1 MHPTDIETAPG
12 AELLAL
18 QQVARIVARADD
30 AESRIQDILRH
41 LDESAALV
49 RGRVMLADPAAG
61 ELYIRYAHGL
71 TPAQLERGRYRIGEG
86 VSGRV
91 FQSGVAALVAN
102 VLDEPGYLARAVA
115 LDALPP
121 EQVAFLA
128 VPIVRDHLPVGVL
141 AAHRRRDPER
151 SARSDLA
158 LLEVV
163 ATLLAQI
170 LCTAEQTA
178 PAVVPVWRDLPVASP
193 VANRAR
199 RDPDHAGRDLTLRT
213 AAQRHAEGRL
223 HQAADLYLKVV
234 GQHPGTE
241 SALRAA
247 ARLVEIAQYYEARG
261 ATRLAL
267 DVLDRLQRS
276 RDEGDSGGGR
286 PAPRERSGPW
296 DDSGFGAGEWDAFGD
311 SEGSG
316 GIGIRVR

>member
-18 QQVARIVARADD
+18 QQVSRIVSRADD
-30 AESRIQDILRH
+30 AESRIQDVLRH

-49 RGRVMLADPAAG
+49 RGRVMLADPSAG
-61 ELYIRYAHGL
+61 EIYIRYAHGL
-71 TPAQLERGRYRIGEG
+71 TPVELERGRYRIGEG

-91 FQSGVAALVAN
+91 FQSGTAALVAN
-102 VLDEPGYLARAVA
+102 VRDEPGYLARAVA

-141 AAHRRRDPER
+141 AAHRGRDRER

-163 ATLLAQI
+163 ASMLAHI
-170 LCTAEQTA
+170 LCAADQA
-178 PAVVPVWRDLPVASP
+178 APVWCDLPIVRHP
-193 VANRAR
+193 HAR
-199 RDPDHAGRDLTLRT
+199 RDPDPSDAGHAGRDLMLRT

-223 HQAADLYLKVV
+223 HQAADLYLKVA

-241 SALRAA
+241 PALRAA
-247 ARLVEIAQYYEARG
+247 AKLVEIARYYEARG
-261 ATRLAL
+261 ASRLAL
-267 DVLDRLQRS
+267 DVLDRLQCA
-276 RDEGDSGGGR
+276 RDGGDRGGGR
-286 PAPRERSGPW
+286 PAPVERSDPW
-296 DDSGFGAGEWDAFGD
+296 EDSGFGSDEWGAFGD

>member
-18 QQVARIVARADD
+18 QQIARIVSRADD

-41 LDESAALV
+41 LDESAGLA

-61 ELYIRYAHGL
+61 EIYIRYAHGL
-71 TPAQLERGRYRIGEG
+71 TPAELERGRYRIGEG

-91 FQSGVAALVAN
+91 FHSGVAALIAN
-102 VLDEPGYLARAVA
+102 VRDEPGYLARAVT

-141 AAHRRRDPER
+141 AAHRRRAPER
-151 SARSDLA
+151 SARADLA

-163 ATLLAQI
+163 ASLLAQP
-170 LCTAEQTA
+170 LCATDQAA
-178 PAVVPVWRDLPVASP
+178 PVWCELPLVRHPAI
-193 VANRAR
+193 RAR
-199 RDPDHAGRDLTLRT
+199 PAPELGHAGRDLTLRT

-241 SALRAA
+241 PALRATA
-247 ARLVEIAQYYEARG
+247 KLLEIAQYYEARG
-261 ATRLAL
+261 ASRLAL
-267 DVLDRLQRS
+267 DILDRLQRA
-276 RDEGDSGGGR
+276 RDGGGDGGGGR
-286 PAPRERSGPW
+286 PAAVERSDPW
-296 DDSGFGAGEWDAFGD
+296 GDSLDGFDEWGAFGD

-316 GIGIRVR
+316 GIGMRVR